1 MISKIAESHFNALRA
16 ASIGAVSTE
25 DPAPAAP
32 GKVHDAL
39 DSFLSTPS
47 FSGKQIAIESLL
59 RQITKGTPPIPDK
72 PVTVG

>member
-1 MISKIAESHFNALRA
+1 MINKIAESHFNALRA
-16 ASIGAVSTE
+16 ASFGSVDAEEAKPV
-25 DPAPAAP
+25 APSAT
-32 GKVHDAL
+32 HDAL

-59 RQITKGTPPIPDK
+59 RQITKGTPTIPDK